1 MFDLTTEEARLL
13 LKIALMATG
22 ANRFQSS
29 ERILSALERFRPGH
43 ESVQVAR
50 AVMLLSALDYT
61 GAVRYIDEIAMPNHP
76 DSGML
81 RVFKGLALIKLAR
94 RDEAMPILSEATES
108 TDPVAARMARDMM
121 Q

>member
-13 LKIALMATG
+13 LQIALMATG

-50 AVMLLSALDYT
+50 AVMLLSARDYT
-61 GAVRYIDEIAMPNHP
+61 GAVRYIDEVALPAHP
-76 DSGML
+76 ESGML
-81 RVFKGLALIKLAR
+81 NAFKGLGLVKLAR
-94 RDEAMPILSEATES
+94 KEEALSALTLAAGS
-108 TDPVAARMARDMM
+108 TDEVAARMARDMM
-121 Q
+121 K